1 MVELDRAAHLEPE
14 RRAHASADRAIAHP
28 DQRGVVSGF
37 SLFKTLV
44 QFHSTLQ
51 YITKF

>member
-1 MVELDRAAHLEPE
+1 MVEVDRAAHLELE
-14 RRAHASADRAIAHP
+14 RRAHASAERAISHL
-28 DQRGVVSGF
+28 DQRWVVSGF
-37 SLFKTLV
+37 SLFKNLV